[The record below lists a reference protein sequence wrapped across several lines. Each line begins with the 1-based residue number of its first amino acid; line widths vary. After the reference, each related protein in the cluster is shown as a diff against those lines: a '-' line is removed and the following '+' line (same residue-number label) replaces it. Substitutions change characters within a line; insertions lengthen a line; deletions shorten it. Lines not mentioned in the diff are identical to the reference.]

1 AWANLPASDPDPR
14 ALGLSARHLAYVIYT
29 SGSSGTPK
37 GVMVEHRG
45 LANLGLA
52 QIKLF
57 GVCSNSR
64 IMQFSSFGF
73 DASASE
79 LVMAVGSGAA
89 LHLPADER
97 RQAGN
102 KLSDYLRNEAI
113 THVTLP
119 PALLQ
124 GSQDLECL
132 ASQVLILAGELPNA
146 ELIRRLPAASIV

>member
-1 AWANLPASDPDPR
+1 ASDPDPR
-14 ALGLSARHLAYVIYT
+14 ALGLSSRHLAYVIYT

-45 LANLGLA
+45 LANLALA

-73 DASASE
+73 DASAWE
-79 LVMAVGSGAA
+79 LVMAFGSGAA

-113 THVTLP
+113 THATLP